1 MDSYL
6 VKPRIYMDRDGLTEI
21 LQGRKKAFIVTARFM
36 HESGKVSYITDICA
50 RMGVEVTIFSEI
62 KPDPD
67 IATVTKGISMMV
79 DIKPDVLF
87 ALGGGSSIDAA
98 KAMNYLASR
107 EGMLEKAYFVAIPT
121 TSGTGSEVTTF
132 AVISDPDKKAKYP
145 LISDSLTADE
155 AILDAELVKTV
166 PPAITAATGMDVF
179 THAVEAF
186 VCTEANHFTDACAEK
201 AMKLVR
207 SYLLRCYKNPED
219 MEARQ
224 GMHDASCLAGIAFTN
239 AGLGLVHGMAHTFG
253 AHFHVPHGKANAI
266 LLPYVMGFNA
276 GCYDSQLTDVAK
288 KYARIS
294 RLLRI
299 EGPGIRQS
307 AFSLIRTMRQYNT
320 RLGIPATIKELGIS
334 KEEFESVLDEM
345 CKAAKADNCTSTNP
359 RECTPEDIRKIFL
372 QAYDGKIGT
381 GR

>member
-1 MDSYL
+1 MAKDMFHVGTQVLIGKERFSG
-6 VKPRIYMDRDGLTEI
+6 IFDGMTKVL
-21 LQGRKKAFIVTARFM
+21 IVTDKFM
-36 HESGKVSYITDICA
+36 HESGTVSYVTDVLDHLK
-50 RMGVEVTIFSEI
+50 VEWKIFSEVR
-62 KPDPD
+62 PDPD
-67 IATVTKGISMMV
+67 IMTVSKGVAMILEFQPQAV
-79 DIKPDVLF
+79 V

-98 KAMNYLASR
+98 
-107 EGMLEKAYFVAIPT
+107 
-121 TSGTGSEVTTF
+121 
-132 AVISDPDKKAKYP
+132 
-145 LISDSLTADE
+145 
-155 AILDAELVKTV
+155 
-166 PPAITAATGMDVF
+166 MDVF

-359 RECTPEDIRKIFL
+359 RECTPEDIKKIFL